1 MIWRDKMAKIRG
13 RIPKESSGGYA
24 RLFGNEA
31 LGELMSKVQG
41 TVISAGSELEKLITE
56 RVETINDLDAFL
68 RQDIMTEGVLLAQK
82 RKIKQCTELNSQGSE
97 PDFMI
102 FKRREGHQHCH
113 LVELKDGHV
122 FDTKKVDGEREA
134 LHGFAKRNAG
144 RLPYRVSTHFCAF
157 NQDDPEVIWN
167 GFKKRIDKK
176 EALTGREFCKLL
188 EIDYDEVVEIR
199 KQDVEDN
206 IRYFVEE
213 LLRIPETNGIIQDIL
228 SSETHSI
235 DEQGLFRSL

>member
-1 MIWRDKMAKIRG
+1 MAKIRG

-41 TVISAGSELEKLITE
+41 TVISAGSELEKLITG
-56 RVETINDLDAFL
+56 RVETIDDLDAFL
-68 RQDIMTEGVLLAQK
+68 RKDIMSEGVLLAQK
-82 RKIKQCTELNSQGSE
+82 RKINQCTELNSQGSE

-113 LVELKDGHV
+113 LIELKDGHV

-157 NQDDPEVIWN
+157 NQDDPEVIWK
-167 GFKKRIDKK
+167 GFKQRIDIK
-176 EALTGREFCKLL
+176 EAMTGREFCELL
-188 EIDYDEVVEIR
+188 EIDYDEIVEVR
-199 KQDVEDN
+199 KPDAEDN
-206 IRYFVEE
+206 IRYFLEE
-213 LLRIPETNGIIQDIL
+213 LLRIPETNSIIEDIL
-228 SSETHSI
+228 SSESHLA
-235 DEQGLFRSL
+235 EELRLFPDL

>member
-1 MIWRDKMAKIRG
+1 
-13 RIPKESSGGYA
+13 
-24 RLFGNEA
+24 
-31 LGELMSKVQG
+31 MSKVQG

-56 RVETINDLDAFL
+56 RVETIDDLDAFL
-68 RQDIMTEGVLLAQK
+68 RKDIMSEGVLLAQK
-82 RKIKQCTELNSQGSE
+82 RKIKKCSELNSQGSE

-157 NQDDPEVIWN
+157 NQNDAEVIWK
-167 GFKKRIDKK
+167 GFKQRIDIK
-176 EALTGREFCKLL
+176 EAMSGREFCELL
-188 EIDYDEVVEIR
+188 EIDYDEIVEVR
-199 KQDVEDN
+199 KSAAEDN
-206 IRYFVEE
+206 IRYFLEE
-213 LLRIPETNGIIQDIL
+213 LLHIPEINTIIEEIL
-228 SSETHSI
+228 SSESHS
-235 DEQGLFRSL
+235 DENSILFRNL

>member
-1 MIWRDKMAKIRG
+1 MAKIRD
-13 RIPKESSGGYA
+13 RILKESSGGYA

-56 RVETINDLDAFL
+56 RVETIDDLDAFL
-68 RQDIMTEGVLLAQK
+68 RKDIMSEGVLLAQK
-82 RKIKQCTELNSQGSE
+82 RNIKKCTELNSQGSE
-97 PDFMI
+97 PDFMV

-157 NQDDPEVIWN
+157 NQNDAEAIWK
-167 GFKKRIDKK
+167 GFKQRIDIK
-176 EALTGREFCKLL
+176 EAMTGRKFCELL
-188 EIDYDEVVEIR
+188 EIDYDEIVEVR
-199 KQDVEDN
+199 KSDTEDN
-206 IRYFVEE
+206 IRYFLEE
-213 LLRIPETNGIIQDIL
+213 LLRIPETNSIIEDIL
-228 SSETHSI
+228 SSESHLAE
-235 DEQGLFRSL
+235 EQILFRNL

>member
-1 MIWRDKMAKIRG
+1 MAKIRG

-41 TVISAGSELEKLITE
+41 TVISAGSELEKFITE
-56 RVETINDLDAFL
+56 RVETIDDLDAFL
-68 RQDIMTEGVLLAQK
+68 RKDIMSEGVLLAQK
-82 RKIKQCTELNSQGSE
+82 RKIKKCTELNSQGSE

-113 LVELKDGHV
+113 LIELKDGHV

-157 NQDDPEVIWN
+157 NQDDPEVIWK
-167 GFKKRIDKK
+167 GFKQRIDIK
-176 EALTGREFCKLL
+176 EAMTGREFCELL
-188 EIDYDEVVEIR
+188 EIDYDEIVEVR
-199 KQDVEDN
+199 KPDAEDN
-206 IRYFVEE
+206 IRYFLEE
-213 LLRIPETNGIIQDIL
+213 LLRIPETNSIIEDIL
-228 SSETHSI
+228 SSESHLA
-235 DEQGLFRSL
+235 EELRLFPDL

>member
-1 MIWRDKMAKIRG
+1 MAKIRG

-24 RLFGNEA
+24 RIFGNEA

-56 RVETINDLDAFL
+56 RIETIDDLDAFL
-68 RQDIMTEGVLLAQK
+68 RKDIMSEGVLLAQK
-82 RKIKQCTELNSQGSE
+82 RKIKKCTELNSQGSE

-157 NQDDPEVIWN
+157 NQDDPEVIWK
-167 GFKKRIDKK
+167 GFKQRIDIK
-176 EALTGREFCKLL
+176 EAMTGREFCELL
-188 EIDYDEVVEIR
+188 EIDYDEIVEVR
-199 KQDVEDN
+199 KPDAEDN
-206 IRYFVEE
+206 IRYFLEE
-213 LLRIPETNGIIQDIL
+213 LLRIPETNSIIEDIL
-228 SSETHSI
+228 SSESHLAK
-235 DEQGLFRSL
+235 ELRLFPDL

>member
-1 MIWRDKMAKIRG
+1 MAKIRG

-41 TVISAGSELEKLITE
+41 TVISAGSELERLITA
-56 RVETINDLDAFL
+56 RVKTIDDLDAFL
-68 RQDIMTEGVLLAQK
+68 RKDIMSDGVLLAK
-82 RKIKQCTELNSQGSE
+82 KKEIKKSTELDSQGSE

-102 FKRREGHQHCH
+102 FKRREGHQRCH
-113 LVELKDGHV
+113 IVELKDGHI
-122 FDTKKVDGEREA
+122 FDTKKADSEREA

-157 NQDDPEVIWN
+157 NQDDAAVIWK
-167 GFKKRIDKK
+167 GFKQKIDIE
-176 EALTGREFCKLL
+176 EAMTGREFCDLL
-188 EIDYDEVVEIR
+188 EINYDEIGEVR
-199 KQDVEDN
+199 KPDAEDN

-213 LLRIPETNGIIQDIL
+213 LLRIPETKSLIEDIL
-228 SSETHSI
+228 ESESHLVEEQIVFKI
-235 DEQGLFRSL
+235 D